1 MIELARLYLLLFGAF
16 TLGAG
21 VLGYVRAKSR
31 PSLIAGCVSG
41 GLLLLAGYLLGSTSV
56 TGGLLL
62 GLVQSAALASRF
74 VPKFSKTRTLMPA
87 GLMALLSVGGI
98 VVTLLGLLTK

>member
-1 MIELARLYLLLFGAF
+1 MVELARLYLLVFGAL

-21 VLGYVRAKSR
+21 IMGYVRARSR
-31 PSLIAGCVSG
+31 PSLMAGGISG
-41 GLLLLAGYLLGSTSV
+41 ALLLMAGYLIGSTSV

-74 VPKFSKTRTLMPA
+74 VPRFSKTRTLVPA

-98 VVTLLGLLTK
+98 GVTLLGLFAK